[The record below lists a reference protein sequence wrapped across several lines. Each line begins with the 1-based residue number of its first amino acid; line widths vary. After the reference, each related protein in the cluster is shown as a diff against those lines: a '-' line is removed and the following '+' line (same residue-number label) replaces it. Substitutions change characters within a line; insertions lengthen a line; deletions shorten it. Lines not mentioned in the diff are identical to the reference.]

1 MRQAHIRIAVEQD
14 WPQDPP
20 THPSHPKPAAMRPI
34 RRILVAVKDP
44 AARTLPAVRKAAQ
57 LARACGAHL
66 ELFHAISTPLYV
78 DAYSYQQSLQ
88 DIERDIHSN
97 RHGQLEAIARSLR
110 AKGLE
115 VSVNAQWDHPAYEA
129 IVRYAIRT
137 RVDLIVAQCHAQPHV
152 LPGLLHLADWE
163 LLRISPI
170 PVLLVKNSRP
180 YKRPTI
186 LAAVDPGHALAKPA
200 RLDGEILSA
209 ASQIA
214 SALRG
219 PLHAVHAYIP
229 LPEEPV
235 SRRLLSTS
243 ALQEINAQTQIAAA
257 SNLERATRAARIQ
270 KSRCHVLAAHPIT
283 AIEATA
289 RKTRAAIVVLG
300 AISRSGVRRL
310 LFGNTAEYLLDSLP
324 CDLLV
329 VKPPGFSASM
339 SKVSRGVK
347 FVAPPAFP

>member
-1 MRQAHIRIAVEQD
+1 
-14 WPQDPP
+14 
-20 THPSHPKPAAMRPI
+20 
-34 RRILVAVKDP
+34 
-44 AARTLPAVRKAAQ
+44 
-57 LARACGAHL
+57 L

-78 DAYSYQQSLQ
+78 DAYSYQESLRQ
-88 DIERDIHSN
+88 IEGDIHSN
-97 RHGQLEAIARSLR
+97 RHAQLEAIARRLR
-110 AKGLE
+110 TKGLE
-115 VSVNAQWDHPAYEA
+115 ISVNAQWDYPAYEA
-129 IVRYAIRT
+129 IARYATRT
-137 RVDLIVAQCHAQPHV
+137 RANLIVAECHATPHV

-163 LLRISPI
+163 LLRSSPI

-180 YKRPTI
+180 YERPAI
-186 LAAVDPGHALAKPA
+186 LAAVDPGHAFAKPA

-229 LPEEPV
+229 LPEDPV
-235 SRRLLSTS
+235 SRQILNAAQIKES
-243 ALQEINAQTQIAAA
+243 NAQTQTAAA
-257 SNLERATRAARIQ
+257 SNLERATRAARIL
-270 KSRCHVLAAHPIT
+270 KSRRHLLASHPTT

-289 RKTRAAIVVLG
+289 RKTHAAIVVMG

-329 VKPPGFSASM
+329 IKPPGFSTSM
-339 SKVSRGVK
+339 SKGSRGVK

>member
-1 MRQAHIRIAVEQD
+1 
-14 WPQDPP
+14 
-20 THPSHPKPAAMRPI
+20 MRPI

-44 AARTLPAVRKAAQ
+44 AARTLPAVQKAAQ

-78 DAYSYQQSLQ
+78 DAYSYQESLRQ
-88 DIERDIHSN
+88 IERDIHSN
-97 RHGQLEAIARSLR
+97 RHAQLEAIARRLR
-110 AKGLE
+110 TKGLE
-115 VSVNAQWDHPAYEA
+115 ISVNVQWDYPAYEA
-129 IVRYAIRT
+129 IVRYATRT
-137 RVDLIVAQCHAQPHV
+137 RANLIVAECHAQPHV

-163 LLRISPI
+163 LLRSSPI
-170 PVLLVKNSRP
+170 AVLLVKNSRP
-180 YKRPTI
+180 YERPVI

-214 SALRG
+214 GALRG
-219 PLHAVHAYIP
+219 PLHAIHAYIP
-229 LPEEPV
+229 LPEEPA
-235 SRRLLSTS
+235 SRRLLS
-243 ALQEINAQTQIAAA
+243 AAQLEEINAQTQTAAG
-257 SNLERATRAARIQ
+257 SNLERATRSTRIP
-270 KSRCHVLAAHPIT
+270 KSRRHLLASHPIT
-283 AIEATA
+283 AIEETA
-289 RKTRAAIVVLG
+289 RKTRSAIVVMG

-310 LFGNTAEYLLDSLP
+310 IFGNTAEYLLDSLP

-329 VKPPGFSASM
+329 VKPPGFSTRM